1 MIKMRKLSIAL
12 SVVLLLVSACNNEKK
27 EAGTSGATDSS
38 AAAKSGSAGSSVDT
52 AAMNKAWAAYMAPGK
67 VHQMLAKADGQW
79 DAEITFYQS
88 IDQSPVTN
96 KATCENK
103 MILGGRYQQSVYKGV
118 IDDMPFEGQGT
129 LAYDNSK
136 KIFISTW
143 IDNMGTGV
151 MQLEGTF
158 DEAANT
164 LNMKGRA
171 TDAVT
176 GKDIIVRETMK
187 IVDDNTQ
194 QMEMFDTK
202 DGKETKTMSILLKRA
217 KH

>member
-1 MIKMRKLSIAL
+1 MALSIAL
-12 SVVLLLVSACNNEKK
+12 LLASACNNEKNS
-27 EAGTSGATDSS
+27 ATTGADSS
-38 AAAKSGSAGSSVDT
+38 AVSKTGAMETPVDT
-52 AAMNKAWAAYMAPGK
+52 ASMNKAWAAYMAPGK
-67 VHQMLAKADGQW
+67 VHQMLAKADGKW
-79 DAEITFYQS
+79 DAEISFYANP
-88 IDQSPVTN
+88 DQASVVN
-96 KATCENK
+96 KATCENR
-103 MILGGRYQQSVYKGV
+103 MILGGRYQQSIYKGV
-118 IDDMPFEGQGT
+118 IDKLPFEGQGT
-129 LAYDNSK
+129 LAYDNAK

-158 DEAANT
+158 DEATNT

-217 KH
+217 KG